1 SIDEEDESL
10 GPGFGKG
17 LESGGFIVERLNE
30 RMRHR
35 AEYGNAV
42 ELAGGHRGCPSVSGD
57 VAGPR
62 RHETSL
68 GSMGSP
74 QAEVDELLAWRQQH
88 MAGRLGCDQRLEME
102 NIDQPAFDELSLR
115 QWCDNAQ
122 NRLIGKEDRAF
133 RHGVDITGEAEFLQ
147 LGDDI
152 FAETPAP
159 AQPVEVFRGKT

>member
-1 SIDEEDESL
+1 ESL
-10 GPGFGKG
+10 
-17 LESGGFIVERLNE
+17 NE
-30 RMRHR
+30 GMRHR

-42 ELAGGHRGCPSVSGD
+42 KLAGGHRRCSGISGD
-57 VAGPR
+57 VAGTR

-74 QAEVDELLAWRQQH
+74 QAEVDELLTRRQQH
-88 MAGRLGCDQRLEME
+88 MAGRLGCDQRLERE
-102 NIDQPAFDELSLR
+102 NIEQPAFDELSLW
-115 QWCDNAQ
+115 QWRDNAQ

-133 RHGVDITGEAEFLQ
+133 RHGIDITGEAEFLQ

-159 AQPVEVFRGKT
+159 AQPVEILRGET